1 MMSDNES
8 MNALRAEIADMR
20 RGETLAQKALE
31 ALRCRREE
39 LERELRARAM
49 PSFESLDEAT
59 QAAVLEYTAWQRDR
73 EPGSW
78 VASYTREKLLTD
90 TVAVREDL
98 GTLLAHIDYRAK
110 QAAAKRVAALKRHL
124 AAVKGAETRKARK
137 AEREQQWWEASKAS
151 AAAGG
156 GGE

>member
-1 MMSDNES
+1 MSDNES

-31 ALRCRREE
+31 ALQCRRQE
-39 LERELRARAM
+39 LERELIARGL

-98 GTLLAHIDYRAK
+98 GTLLHYIKSDYRAD
-110 QAAAKRVAALKRHL
+110 AAKRVAALKRHL

-137 AEREQQWWEASKAS
+137 A
-151 AAAGG
+151 AAGG